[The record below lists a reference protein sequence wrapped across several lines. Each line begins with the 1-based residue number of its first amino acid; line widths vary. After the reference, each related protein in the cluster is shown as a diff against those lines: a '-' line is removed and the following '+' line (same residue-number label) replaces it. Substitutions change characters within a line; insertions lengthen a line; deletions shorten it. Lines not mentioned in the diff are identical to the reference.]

1 MVLISGL
8 DEASSLQDGDWLLIE
23 RPGAKPR
30 YLKVS
35 IATLKTLFASAQ
47 PAVTLTQPVARYKAG
62 AKFTASTNS
71 ASRWASEIGSNDLV
85 ATGSGIAL
93 VENALN
99 GKPVISF
106 AGSGFLTSSSAV
118 NVSCGFIVCNHA
130 DGATFTDFRR
140 ILDFGDNPGSL
151 FGISGTSDY
160 SPKSFARNISAGG
173 LKINGQASFS
183 ALPLAAY
190 KVLFFRFDAPVSLRF
205 WIGTYSGSGAQL
217 FRGNIADIVLFD
229 RYLSTTQ
236 EADWQTALTK
246 EWGI

>member
-1 MVLISGL
+1 MVLISGFPEL
-8 DEASSLQDGDWLLIE
+8 TDLQDKDVLLVE
-23 RPGAKPR
+23 RPGASPQ
-30 YLKVS
+30 YFHVKV
-35 IATLKTLFASAQ
+35 ATLKKLLAVQ
-47 PAVTLTQPVARYKAG
+47 PTVTLVEPAARYKAG
-62 AKFTASTNS
+62 ERFTSAANS
-71 ASRWASEIGSNDLV
+71 PSRWASEIGSNDLV
-85 ATGSGIAL
+85 SSGSGIAL
-93 VENALN
+93 VQNVLN
-99 GKPVISF
+99 GKPVVSF
-106 AGSGFLTSSSAV
+106 GGSGFLSSSSIA
-118 NVSCGFIVCNHA
+118 NVSCGFIVCNHT
-130 DGATFTDFRR
+130 DGASFTDFRR

-173 LKINGQASFS
+173 LKVNGQISLS

-190 KVLFFRFDAPVSLRF
+190 KILFFRFDAPVSLRF

-236 EADWQTALTK
+236 EADWQSALAK